1 MEEGDCWKNKLPKG
15 GREKLN
21 EEVYKEISS
30 NIISNNDGIGNGVT

>member
-21 EEVYKEISS
+21 EEVYKEIS
-30 NIISNNDGIGNGVT
+30 NNDGIGNGVT